1 MPTVRRIRP
10 GVLRFSSEVAFHM
23 LDSVFSSLIPTI
35 YRFGGDV
42 LRITGDAMYIVWTDH
57 AVRPNRRR
65 FGGCMCVH
73 GCARADV

>member
-1 MPTVRRIRP
+1 
-10 GVLRFSSEVAFHM
+10 M

-57 AVRPNRRR
+57 TVRPRCVYVRAWVCAC
-65 FGGCMCVH
+65 GCLSE
-73 GCARADV
+73 